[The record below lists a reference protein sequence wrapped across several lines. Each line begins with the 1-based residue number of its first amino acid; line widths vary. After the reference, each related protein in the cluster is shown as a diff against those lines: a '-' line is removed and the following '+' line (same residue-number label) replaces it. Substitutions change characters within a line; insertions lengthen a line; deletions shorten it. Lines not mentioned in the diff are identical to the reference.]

1 MPALPWRRGPYKP
14 AAAPMVVLASRFQ
27 LRRYRDVV
35 PFFVAALRIDAQ
47 VRRSEGAV
55 GLALIAQPLRR
66 TFYTLSAWRD
76 HAAIDA
82 MIATEPHRSVMARY
96 HELTTDSHFTT
107 WSATG
112 AAPPTWQDARDHL
125 RAPISQFDR
134 KQIRDGLLVSAAAT
148 PPAIHGPQINLV
160 LQWTTTH

>member
-1 MPALPWRRGPYKP
+1 MPALPWRTGPYES
-14 AAAPMVVLASRFQ
+14 ADAPVVVLASRFQ

-47 VRRSEGAV
+47 VRHSEGAV
-55 GLALIAQPLRR
+55 GLALIALRR

-96 HELTTDSHFTT
+96 HELTSDSRFTT
-107 WSATG
+107 WSASN
-112 AAPPTWQDARDHL
+112 AAPPTWQEARHRL
-125 RAPISQFDR
+125 NAP
-134 KQIRDGLLVSAAAT
+134 G
-148 PPAIHGPQINLV
+148 
-160 LQWTTTH
+160 